1 MKILCIILF
10 FSSVAADAQIAYNFL
25 NTKYSFS
32 SAAGHYQQQ
41 PSFAIRRKLYQRNTG
56 MILGLQ
62 RGKFTS
68 IELGGEAHWR
78 KISLFKPHIIGAT
91 ANMDYNFE
99 NNVLGYKAGIWTKR
113 GRINLTY
120 GVNVGYFTDFNDGHR
135 FGIGPS
141 VGFRFFGLHLVNGY
155 NFLTQQKTSEDKKP
169 SPVLPVNTLYMSLRY
184 YFPVDNKF
192 TWDRK
197 TMKKKRA
204 KKKERAMRKKDRET
218 KNEKKDGEDKKKW
231 NIFKTGKRD

>member
-1 MKILCIILF
+1 MKVLLILLF
-10 FSSVAADAQIAYNFL
+10 FYSVGVQAQFSGNFVNTNYAMSAGVVCFQHSTSVIA
-25 NTKYSFS
+25 
-32 SAAGHYQQQ
+32 Q
-41 PSFAIRRKLYQRNTG
+41 RKLYQRNTG

-91 ANMDYNFE
+91 ANMEYNFQD
-99 NNVLGYKAGIWTKR
+99 NVIGYKAGLWMKR

-120 GVNVGYFTDFNDGHR
+120 GVNLSYFTDFNSGNR

-141 VGFRFFGLHLVNGY
+141 IGFRFFGLHLVNGY
-155 NFLTQQKTSEDKKP
+155 NFLTTQKKGEDKIP
-169 SPVLPVNTLYMSLRY
+169 SPVLPVNTLYMSLQY
-184 YFPVDNKF
+184 YFPVENKF

-204 KKKERAMRKKDRET
+204 KQKARARRKKDREA
-218 KNEKKDGEDKKKW
+218 KNAKHDAKNKKKW
-231 NIFKTGKRD
+231 NLFKPGKKN